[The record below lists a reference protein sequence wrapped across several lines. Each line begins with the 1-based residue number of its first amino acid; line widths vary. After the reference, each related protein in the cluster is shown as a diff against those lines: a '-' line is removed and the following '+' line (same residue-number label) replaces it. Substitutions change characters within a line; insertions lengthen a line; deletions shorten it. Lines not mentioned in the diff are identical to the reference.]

1 MQRPIK
7 GLPGVLFGL
16 LILAAALLLAACGPL
31 APTPFARPTMQPW
44 PTVIIRAIPSPVSPI
59 ATPPLIPSPLLPPT
73 GDLTAQMKTHAR
85 LVTEL
90 LHATQGDVE
99 AFLQQIAAWSSEAL
113 SETHL
118 ASAWVRIVDLDDD
131 GAPEWLVSVPQLEE
145 RCDSSGCT
153 RFMRCEVGLCPGLVL
168 LFERD
173 RFSFKLGHLFQMKD
187 SAGWLDH
194 PQVLTIDDL
203 NGDGKTDLVLS
214 ENWCGAHTCGTRLL
228 LGYWDG
234 QRWHDL
240 AAGRVE
246 QTYTEITI
254 VDQDGDGAKEIVM
267 HGGIVGSAGAG
278 AQRQH
283 TEVYAWRDGGYR
295 LIARISDPDPHIYF
309 RMLDANTAL
318 VNGDLDRAL
327 ELAIAAVEEPDKGV
341 GSPSWIQ
348 SRVVSYAAIEAMLV
362 YAVRHDPKAMQA
374 LLQEIETK
382 YDVLDNPY
390 VEAAQNL
397 WSTYQATQDAIAA
410 CKAVEQTVTAHLEQA
425 RFFPEYGY
433 AMERLPLSRICPLD
447 GDVDVKEGIQL

>member
-1 MQRPIK
+1 MERPIT
-7 GLPGVLFGL
+7 GPPGWLFGL
-16 LILAAALLLAACGPL
+16 LILVVALLLAACGPL
-31 APTPFARPTMQPW
+31 APTPLARPTMRPW
-44 PTVIIRAIPSPVSPI
+44 PTAIIWVIPSPVSPV
-59 ATPPLIPSPLLPPT
+59 ATPPLVPSPPLLPT
-73 GDLTAQMKTHAR
+73 DDLTAQMKIHAH

-90 LHATQGDVE
+90 LNATQGDAD
-99 AFLQQIAAWSSEAL
+99 AFLKQIVAWSSSEAL
-113 SETHL
+113 SETHP
-118 ASAWVRIVDLDDD
+118 ASTWVRVVDLDDD
-131 GAPEWLVSVPQLEE
+131 GAPEWLVSVPRLEE

-153 RFMRCEVGLCPGLVL
+153 RFIRCEVGLCPGFVL

-173 RFSFKLGHLFQMKD
+173 RFFKLGHFFQRKD

-240 AAGRVE
+240 AAGRIE

-278 AQRQH
+278 EQRQR

-295 LIARISDPDPHIYF
+295 LIAQIPDPAPHIYF

-327 ELAIAAVEEPDKGV
+327 ELAMAAVEEPDRGV
-341 GSPSWIQ
+341 GSPSWVQ

-362 YAVRHDPKAMQA
+362 YAVRHEPEAMQA
-374 LLQEIETK
+374 LLHEIETK
-382 YDVLDNPY
+382 YNILDNPY
-390 VEAAQNL
+390 VQAARNL
-397 WSTYQATQDAIAA
+397 WSTYQTTQDAVAA
-410 CKAVEQTVTAHLEQA
+410 CKAVEQTVAAHLEQA
-425 RFFPEYGY
+425 QFFDWYGY

-447 GDVDVKEGIQL
+447 GDVKDGIQL